1 MKAPKPDD
9 PSRSALMARVRQR
22 GTAVELAVGN
32 SLRSLGASYRIN
44 VRKLPGSP
52 DFANRTR
59 KWAVF
64 VHGCFWHH
72 HARCKRATVPK
83 SNKKFWRKKFEANR
97 ARDKR
102 AILDLRR
109 SGFRVAVIWECEI
122 ADDDLI
128 RAKLSEVLEPS
139 GVGVRKAI
147 DH

>member
-22 GTAVELAVGN
+22 GTAVELAVGS
-32 SLRSLGASYRIN
+32 SLRSLGAFYRIN

-83 SNKKFWRKKFEANR
+83 SNKKFWREKFEANR

-102 AILDLRR
+102 AILELRQ

-122 ADDDLI
+122 GDTGLI

-139 GVGVRKAI
+139 GVSVRKAI